1 MSDPKPRRAPLDKQ
15 RFGEGNRQKWLAILI
30 GCAACVLYV
39 DSKKAGF
46 NPDPY
51 LTFLT
56 FIGCVGIGTLG
67 VDAYAKI
74 RGAEHPKPST
84 PPDHGQNS

>member
-1 MSDPKPRRAPLDKQ
+1 MSKERRTPQEKQ
-15 RFGEGNRQKWLAILI
+15 RFLEGNRQRWLAILI
-30 GCAACVLYV
+30 FCAAAVLYV
-39 DSKKAGF
+39 DHKTPGF
-46 NPDPY
+46 NPEPY

-74 RGAEHPKPST
+74 RGAEHPT
-84 PPDHGQNS
+84 PPKHDQESEN